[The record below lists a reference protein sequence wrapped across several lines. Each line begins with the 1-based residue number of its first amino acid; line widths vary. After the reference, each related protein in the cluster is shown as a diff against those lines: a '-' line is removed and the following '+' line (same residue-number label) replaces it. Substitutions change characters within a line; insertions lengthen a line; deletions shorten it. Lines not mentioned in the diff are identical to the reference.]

1 MSEEFG
7 PNFITITDEDGNDIE
22 LEYVDA
28 LEHNGTTYMAF
39 FPTAD
44 TEEEAE
50 SAQDFGLVI
59 LKSVVENGEEG
70 LVHLPLVASLFL
82 GIHLRSL
89 GKVVGVQVHLHL
101 VLHGPVNIHSEQNGE
116 KDHRQHQ
123 HRKDGTDDKPRLAPP
138 GLDLPGTAAG
148 TGLFSFLQRI
158 LCALFYNIRLVLQIL
173 LQAAFLA
180 LAIAHN
186 MHLPFF
192 RIFNGIGHKPL
203 KTQYKLYFTILVN
216 SKKETFFFKSFA
228 NLM

>member
-1 MSEEFG
+1 M
-7 PNFITITDEDGNDIE
+7 
-22 LEYVDA
+22 LVKA
-28 LEHNGTTYMAF
+28 LVLNSHGGL
-39 FPTAD
+39 
-44 TEEEAE
+44 
-50 SAQDFGLVI
+50 AQILRNLVRRKENAV
-59 LKSVVENGEEG
+59 LAVVEG
-70 LVHLPLVASLFL
+70 LVHFPLVASLFL

-123 HRKDGTDDKPRLAPP
+123 NRKDGTDDKPCLAPP

-228 NLM
+228 NLI